1 MSTRFSPLD
10 PAAEEFSAM
19 PAFARSSGRTGSA
32 RRTSGSFV
40 GAGDAAP
47 KAFGAGVLI
56 TTGVPVGSVGAEAI
70 GDAAAAALVE
80 VFSTGS
86 ACRAMIVPEV
96 TGDALGVACAA
107 WFFAS
112 LRGVI
117 RCKLRINFMNE
128 KPMRRITTP
137 ITNGTSDPRFVD
149 LGMIGVRAGFGAGLS
164 WR

>member
-1 MSTRFSPLD
+1 
-10 PAAEEFSAM
+10 
-19 PAFARSSGRTGSA
+19 
-32 RRTSGSFV
+32 
-40 GAGDAAP
+40 
-47 KAFGAGVLI
+47 
-56 TTGVPVGSVGAEAI
+56 
-70 GDAAAAALVE
+70 
-80 VFSTGS
+80 
-86 ACRAMIVPEV
+86 MIVPEV
-96 TGDALGVACAA
+96 TGDALGVTCAA

-128 KPMRRITTP
+128 KPMRRTTTP

>member
-40 GAGDAAP
+40 GDGDAAVT
-47 KAFGAGVLI
+47 AAGLLTTAGVR
-56 TTGVPVGSVGAEAI
+56 VGTVGAEAI
-70 GDAAAAALVE
+70 RDAAAAALVG

-96 TGDALGVACAA
+96 TGDALGIACAA
-107 WFFAS
+107 
-112 LRGVI
+112 
-117 RCKLRINFMNE
+117 
-128 KPMRRITTP
+128 
-137 ITNGTSDPRFVD
+137 
-149 LGMIGVRAGFGAGLS
+149 
-164 WR
+164 